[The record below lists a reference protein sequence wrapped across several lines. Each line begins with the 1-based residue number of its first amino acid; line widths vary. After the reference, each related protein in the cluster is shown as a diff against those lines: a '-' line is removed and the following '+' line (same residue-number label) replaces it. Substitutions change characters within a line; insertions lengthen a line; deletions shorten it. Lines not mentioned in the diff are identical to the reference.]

1 MELRLI
7 QNQHFEI
14 KLAIQLYNKEEH
26 NMMEMFKKLIG
37 DKKEYKMMM
46 ARVDA
51 LPEDYQF
58 VFKKIQDYM
67 WNFSSGSGM
76 DMLHIQYELIDL
88 FESGAAEGREV
99 LEITGE
105 DVASF
110 ADELVVNAKT
120 YVAKYREDLNQSI
133 FNRLKK

>member
-1 MELRLI
+1 MI
-7 QNQHFEI
+7 
-14 KLAIQLYNKEEH
+14 
-26 NMMEMFKKLIG
+26 EMIKKLMG

-58 VFKKIQDYM
+58 VFKKIQNYM
-67 WNFSSGSGM
+67 WNFATGNGM
-76 DMLHIQYELIDL
+76 DMLHMQYELIDL
-88 FESGAAEGREV
+88 FESGAADGRDV

-110 ADELVVNAKT
+110 ADELVANART

-133 FNRLKK
+133 MKQLGKK

>member
-1 MELRLI
+1 MMEL
-7 QNQHFEI
+7 
-14 KLAIQLYNKEEH
+14 
-26 NMMEMFKKLIG
+26 FKKLIG

-58 VFKKIQDYM
+58 VFKKIQNYM
-67 WNFSSGSGM
+67 WNFATGSGM
-76 DMLHIQYELIDL
+76 DMLNIQYELIEL
-88 FESGAAEGREV
+88 FEGGAAEGRQV
-99 LEITGE
+99 LDITGD

-110 ADELVVNAKT
+110 ADELVANAKT

-133 FNRLKK
+133 QNRLGKK